1 MKIARKILFAFLI
14 ILLVIGGIGLWLF
27 FGSCTSNPKNYGHI
41 GEIPP
46 PSGYERIAG
55 TNPGYTQFFVRCP

>member
-1 MKIARKILFAFLI
+1 M
-14 ILLVIGGIGLWLF
+14 
-27 FGSCTSNPKNYGHI
+27 SNPKNYGHI
-41 GEIPP
+41 EEIPP